1 MPTNPLPHPRPNT
14 PAPVPEITHF
24 GARDF
29 LNERLPGRRSECPV
43 DSWAW
48 AWPRRNTMGATLL
61 GPCLQAPQGRS
72 RLARFGCFPGSGL
85 PLVGLAG
92 NRPSVAYFSVACFD
106 LSPPPFQVTHFQVTL
121 LRRMESDSSW
131 RPTVAWCSAGGSN
144 TSKGHPIPAI
154 GLSDEPG

>member
-106 LSPPPFQVTHFQVTL
+106 LSPPPFSGDTL
-121 LRRMESDSSW
+121 PSDAPQADGVGLVVEADGCVVQRRRQQYVQRASNPSH
-131 RPTVAWCSAGGSN
+131 RPVG
-144 TSKGHPIPAI
+144 
-154 GLSDEPG
+154 